1 MITSQVPGGYICYT
15 MDHQDH
21 LSLLRPG
28 IPERGRVWAELGS
41 GRGAFTLAL
50 AELLGPGGII
60 YSFDK
65 DREALQ
71 RQAQAL
77 PARYPD
83 VTVHY
88 QVADFNKALALPPLD
103 GLLMANSL
111 HFVRHKEL
119 LVKTLKRH
127 LRPAGRFLVVEYDTD
142 RGNVWVPHPLSY
154 ETWTELANRCGFIHT
169 ERLATVPSRFLGQI
183 FSAVSW

>member
-1 MITSQVPGGYICYT
+1 

-28 IPERGRVWAELGS
+28 IPERGGVWAELGS

-50 AELLGPGGII
+50 AELVGPNGII
-60 YSFDK
+60 YSLDK
-65 DREALQ
+65 DRGALQ
-71 RQAQAL
+71 QQAQAL
-77 PARYPD
+77 PARYPA
-83 VTVHY
+83 VTVYY

-111 HFVRHKEL
+111 HFVRHKET
-119 LVKTLKRH
+119 LVRKLREH
-127 LRPAGRFLVVEYDTD
+127 LRPAGRFLIVEYDTD
-142 RGNVWVPHPLSY
+142 RGNMWVPHPLSY
-154 ETWTELANRCGFIHT
+154 ETWKELARRCGFTHT

-183 FSAVSW
+183 FSAASR